1 MAEFKIA
8 SLTQKHGTPLTTE
21 DIKNICEDIR
31 NGMSYVDVRKKY
43 TIGGGRLARIL
54 KICNVKSIVRGG
66 WENMNPIDVHL
77 SRDCNGNLSSS
88 SGNITTG
95 RGISKEPSKVKNEP
109 DNLDSLLTKQ
119 VEAMKKNM
127 ESIKF
132 KSFID

>member
-1 MAEFKIA
+1 MAELKIA
-8 SLTQKHGTPLTTE
+8 TLTQKHGTPLSTE
-21 DIKNICEDIR
+21 DIQNICDDVR

-77 SRDCNGNLSSS
+77 SRDCNGNLSNVTTGGG
-88 SGNITTG
+88 SGN
-95 RGISKEPSKVKNEP
+95 SKVKHE
-109 DNLDSLLTKQ
+109 DSLDSILSKQ

-127 ESIKF
+127 ESIKI